1 MPELLAPVGGPEQLT
16 AAVRCG
22 ADAVYLGAK
31 GFNARRNAQNFGALE
46 LPDVV
51 SYCHERGVN
60 VHVTVNTLVTDE
72 EWPQLVDTLCEL
84 AACGVDAAIVQDLGV
99 AAALRAACP
108 TLPLHASTQMAIHNA
123 AGARALQR
131 LGFRR
136 VVLAR
141 ELSLEE
147 IRAIA
152 RQCDIELEVFIH
164 GALCMSVSGL
174 CTLSSLLGGRS
185 GNRGLCAQP
194 CRLDFARDGRHHV
207 LSLKDLCAVEH
218 IGALTDA
225 GVCSFKIE
233 GRMKRPE
240 YVAAAV
246 TAYRQALS
254 GATPDLSQ
262 LEAIFSR
269 SGFTDGYLTG
279 ERTLSMFGTRRKEDV
294 ERAQPVFSSL
304 RQLYHKEV
312 PRVEVDMAFSLKQ
325 DTPAQ
330 LTVTDDNGHS
340 ATVAGP
346 VPQRALQRPTDAAM
360 ARASLQKTGGTPYRL
375 REISCAVGPGLM
387 LPVSQLNALR
397 KQALNALSAQRRAVR
412 PHAFDA
418 GRLPSPPAAV
428 PVAAP
433 ALRVRVAQS
442 DQLTPALFKAAQNV
456 IVPVDV
462 LSAQPALID
471 RLGAKLIGELPLLV
485 FPLEEQALSDALR
498 ALYARGLR
506 HVIGGN
512 LGTLALAR
520 DAAPFVLHGDA
531 SLGVLNRRAAA
542 FYQAFGLSDLT
553 LSYELNARLVP
564 GVPGGVLGYG
574 SLPLMALRNCP
585 GRSER
590 GCGCC
595 PGYFTLTDRKGVQF
609 AAACHEKRYTQLFN
623 SVPLYIGDKRIAGVS
638 FETLYFTGE
647 SPARCERVLRRFL
660 AGAPLDVPATRGL
673 YYRTLL

>member
-1 MPELLAPVGGPEQLT
+1 MPELLAPVGGPEQLI

-31 GFNARRNAQNFGALE
+31 GFNARRNAQNFGVLE

-51 SYCHERGVN
+51 SYCHERGVQ

-72 EWPQLVDTLCEL
+72 EWPQLVDTLSEL
-84 AACGVDAAIVQDLGV
+84 AGCGVDAAIVQDLGV
-99 AAALRAACP
+99 AEAIRAACP

-123 AGARALQR
+123 AGALALQR

-141 ELSLEE
+141 ELSIEE

-152 RQCDIELEVFIH
+152 RQCEIELEVFIH

-194 CRLDFARDGRHHV
+194 CRLDFAKDGRHHV

-254 GATPDLSQ
+254 GKTPDLSQ

-279 ERTLSMFGTRRKEDV
+279 QRTLSMFGTRRKEDV
-294 ERAQPVFSSL
+294 ERAQPVLSSL
-304 RQLYHKEV
+304 RRLYHKET
-312 PRVEVDMAFSLKQ
+312 PRVEVDMRFALQQ

-330 LTVTDDNGHS
+330 LTVTDDVH
-340 ATVAGP
+340 AVTVHGP

-375 REISCAVGPGLM
+375 RGAHCEIGPGLM
-387 LPVSQLNALR
+387 MPVSQLNALR
-397 KQALNALSAQRRAVR
+397 KQALEVLSAERRAVH
-412 PHAFDA
+412 PHPFEA
-418 GRLPSPPAAV
+418 GRLPCPPIEAPAG
-428 PVAAP
+428 AP
-433 ALRVRVAQS
+433 ALRVRVAKIS
-442 DQLTPALFKAAQNV
+442 QLTPALIAAAQNV
-456 IVPVDV
+456 IVPLDA
-462 LSAQPALID
+462 LSAQPDLIE
-471 RLGAKLIGELPLLV
+471 RFGARLIGELPLLA
-485 FPLEEQALSDALR
+485 FPLEEQALFDTLR
-498 ALYARGLR
+498 ALYAKGLR

-512 LGTLALAR
+512 LGTLALAQN
-520 DAAPFVLHGDA
+520 AAPFLLHGDA
-531 SLGVLNRRAAA
+531 PLNVLNRRAAA
-542 FYQAFGLSDLT
+542 FYRSFGLCDLT
-553 LSYELNARLVP
+553 VSFELNAHLVP
-564 GVPGGVLGYG
+564 AVPGGVLGYG
-574 SLPLMALRNCP
+574 FLPLMAMRNCP
-585 GRSER
+585 GRAEH
-590 GCGCC
+590 GCGRCA
-595 PGYFTLTDRKGVQF
+595 GHFTLTDRKGVQF
-609 AAACHEKRYTQLFN
+609 TAACHEKRYTQLFN
-623 SVPLYIGDKRIAGVS
+623 SVPLYIGDKRIPGVA
-638 FETLYFTGE
+638 FETLYFTSE
-647 SPARCERVLRRFL
+647 SPARCESVLRCYL
-660 AGAPLDVPATRGL
+660 SGAPLDVPATRGL
-673 YYRTLL
+673 YSRALL